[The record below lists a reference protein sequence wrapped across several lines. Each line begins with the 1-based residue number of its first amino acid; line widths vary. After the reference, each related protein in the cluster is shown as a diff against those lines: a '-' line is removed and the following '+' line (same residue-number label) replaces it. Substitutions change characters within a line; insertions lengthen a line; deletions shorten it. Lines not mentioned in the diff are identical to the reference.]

1 MAMENPLKSLVIDYW
16 YKAITVASVVF
27 LLVALTVDLKGVENK
42 AAILISLGL
51 FFIGLGEWINHP
63 LQTRIAPSL
72 KITSY
77 NRKASLRGNLFD
89 VLGFSIVCIGA
100 YPLLY

>member
-1 MAMENPLKSLVIDYW
+1 MENPLKSLVIDYW
-16 YKAITVASVVF
+16 YKAVTVASVVF
-27 LLVALTVDLKGVENK
+27 LLTALTVDLKGVDNK
-42 AAILISLGL
+42 TVILISLGT

-63 LQTRIAPSL
+63 LQTRIAPGM

-89 VLGFSIVCIGA
+89 ILGFSLVSIGT

>member
-1 MAMENPLKSLVIDYW
+1 MENPLKSLVIDYW
-16 YKAITVASVVF
+16 YKAVAVASVVF
-27 LLVALTVDLKGVENK
+27 LLAALTVDLKGVENK
-42 AAILISLGL
+42 TVILISLGS

-63 LQTRIAPSL
+63 LQTSIAPGM

-77 NRKASLRGNLFD
+77 NRKASIHGNLFD
-89 VLGFSIVCIGA
+89 ILGFSIVCIGA

>member
-1 MAMENPLKSLVIDYW
+1 MTNPLQSLVIDYW
-16 YKAITVASVVF
+16 YKAVTVASVVF

-42 AAILISLGL
+42 TVILVSLGS

-63 LQTRIAPSL
+63 LQTRIAPGM

-77 NRKASLRGNLFD
+77 NRNASLPGNLFD
-89 VLGFSIVCIGA
+89 VFGFLLVCIGA

>member
-1 MAMENPLKSLVIDYW
+1 MTNPLQSLVIDYW
-16 YKAITVASVVF
+16 YKAVVVASIVF
-27 LLVALTVDLKGVENK
+27 LLVALTVDLKGVDNK
-42 AAILISLGL
+42 TVILISLGA

-63 LQTRIAPSL
+63 LQTRIAPGM

-77 NRKASLRGNLFD
+77 NRSASLRGSLFD
-89 VLGFSIVCIGA
+89 LLGFSIVCIGA